1 MNLKP
6 WSVRALMTAAI
17 LAVGAVSASAQT
29 FPTKPVSIVVP
40 YPPGGAT
47 DVIARLI
54 AQRLSVSWGQP
65 VVVNNKPGAGTVL
78 GAESVAKSPGDG
90 YTLYMTTAAH
100 TISAS
105 LYKKLPYDPV
115 KDFAPIT
122 LTSVVPLVLVTS
134 NSVPVKTL
142 PELVAYLKSHPG
154 STFAS
159 TGNGTPQHLTG
170 ALFKAQNKVEMTH
183 VPYRGDAPMLTDII
197 GNQVQMAFVTL
208 SAALPHIKAGKI
220 RAIAMAHSKRVDSLP
235 DVPTFAQ
242 AGVPNFEAATWF
254 GLLGPAS
261 LPANLKNKIYQDV
274 ATAVATPEFSARLI
288 EMGGDV
294 SNTTPEKFQT
304 FMQAEAKNW
313 AEAVK
318 LSGAQID

>member
-1 MNLKP
+1 MILKH
-6 WSVRALMTAAI
+6 WSARTLVA
-17 LAVGAVSASAQT
+17 LAVLAGANVSAQT
-29 FPTKPVSIVVP
+29 FPTRPVSIVVP
-40 YPPGGAT
+40 YPAGGAT
-47 DVIARLI
+47 DVVARLI
-54 AQRLSVSWGQP
+54 AQRLSVAWGQP

-78 GAESVAKSPGDG
+78 GAESVARAPGDG

-105 LYKKLPYDPV
+105 LYKKLPYDPI
-115 KDFAPIT
+115 KDFTPIT
-122 LTSVVPLVLVTS
+122 LTSVVPLVLVVS
-134 NSVPVKTL
+134 NSVPAKTL
-142 PELVAYLKSHPG
+142 PELVGYLQAHPG

-170 ALFKAQNKVEMTH
+170 ALFSAQNKLAMTH

-197 GNQVQMAFVTL
+197 GNQVHLAFVTL
-208 SAALPHIKAGKI
+208 SAALPHIKAGKV
-220 RAIAMAHSKRVDSLP
+220 RAIALAHSKRVDALP

-274 ATAVATPEFSARLI
+274 AKAVASPDLSARLV

-294 SNTTPEKFQT
+294 SNTTPEKFQA

-318 LSGAQID
+318 LSGAQVD

>member
-1 MNLKP
+1 MILKH
-6 WSVRALMTAAI
+6 WSVRTLVT
-17 LAVGAVSASAQT
+17 LAVLAGANVSAQT
-29 FPTKPVSIVVP
+29 FPTRPVSIVVP

-54 AQRLSVSWGQP
+54 AQRLSVAWGQP
-65 VVVNNKPGAGTVL
+65 VVVNNKPGAGTVV
-78 GAESVAKSPGDG
+78 GAESVAKAPGDG

-105 LYKKLPYDPV
+105 LYKKLPYDPL
-115 KDFAPIT
+115 KDFTPIT
-122 LTSVVPLVLVTS
+122 LTSVVPLVLVVS
-134 NSVPVKTL
+134 NSVPAKTL
-142 PELVAYLKSHPG
+142 PELVGYLQAHPG

-170 ALFKAQNKVEMTH
+170 ALFSAQNKLSMTH

-197 GNQVQMAFVTL
+197 GNQVHMAFVTL
-208 SAALPHIKAGKI
+208 SAALPHIKAGKV
-220 RAIAMAHSKRVDSLP
+220 RAIAMAHSKRVDALP

-274 ATAVATPEFSARLI
+274 AKAVAAPDLSARLV

-318 LSGAQID
+318 LSGAQVD

>member
-1 MNLKP
+1 MILKH
-6 WSVRALMTAAI
+6 WSARTLVA
-17 LAVGAVSASAQT
+17 LAVLAGANVSAQI

-40 YPPGGAT
+40 YPAGGAT
-47 DVIARLI
+47 DVVARLI
-54 AQRLSVSWGQP
+54 AQRLSVAWGQP

-78 GAESVAKSPGDG
+78 GAESVAKAPGDG

-105 LYKKLPYDPV
+105 LYKKLPYDPF
-115 KDFAPIT
+115 KDFTPIT
-122 LTSVVPLVLVTS
+122 LTSVVPLVLVVS
-134 NSVPVKTL
+134 NSVPAKTL
-142 PELVAYLKSHPG
+142 PELVGYLQAHPG

-170 ALFKAQNKVEMTH
+170 ALFSAQNKLAMTH

-197 GNQVQMAFVTL
+197 GNQVHMAFVTL
-208 SAALPHIKAGKI
+208 SAALPHIKAGKV
-220 RAIAMAHSKRVDSLP
+220 RAIALAHSKRVDALP

-274 ATAVATPEFSARLI
+274 AKAVASPDLSARLL

-294 SNTTPEKFQT
+294 SNTTPEKFQA

-318 LSGAQID
+318 LSGAQVD

>member
-1 MNLKP
+1 MNLKH
-6 WSVRALMTAAI
+6 WSARALMA
-17 LAVGAVSASAQT
+17 LAVLAGANASAQT
-29 FPTKPVSIVVP
+29 FPSKPVSIVVP
-40 YPPGGAT
+40 YPAGGAT

-54 AQRLSVSWGQP
+54 AQRLSVAWGQP
-65 VVVNNKPGAGTVL
+65 VIVNNKPGAGTVL
-78 GAESVAKSPGDG
+78 GADSVAKAPGDG

-105 LYKKLPYDPV
+105 LYKKLPYDPF

-134 NSVPVKTL
+134 NAVPANTL
-142 PELVAYLKSHPG
+142 PELIGYLKSHPG

-170 ALFKAQNKVEMTH
+170 ALFKAQNKLDMTH
-183 VPYRGDAPMLTDII
+183 VPYRGDAPMLTDIM
-197 GNQVQMAFVTL
+197 GNQVHMAFVTL
-208 SAALPHIKAGKI
+208 SAALPHIKTGKI
-220 RAIAMAHSKRVDSLP
+220 RAIAMAHSKRVDALP

-261 LPANLKNKIYQDV
+261 LPANLKNKIYRDV
-274 ATAVATPEFSARLI
+274 SQAVATPELSAKLLD
-288 EMGGDV
+288 MGGDV
-294 SNTTPEKFQT
+294 SNTSPEQFQA

-318 LSGAQID
+318 LSGAQVD

>member
-1 MNLKP
+1 MQLKL
-6 WSVRALMTAAI
+6 WSARALMA
-17 LAVGAVSASAQT
+17 LAVLAAASASAQT
-29 FPTKPVSIVVP
+29 FPTKSVSIVVP
-40 YPPGGAT
+40 YPAGGAT

-54 AQRLSVSWGQP
+54 AQRLSVTWGQP

-78 GAESVAKSPGDG
+78 GADSVAKAPGDG

-105 LYKKLPYDPV
+105 LYKKLPYDPF

-134 NSVPVKTL
+134 NSVPAKTL
-142 PELVAYLKSHPG
+142 PELVSYLKSHPG

-170 ALFKAQNKVEMTH
+170 ALFKAQNKLELTH

-197 GNQVQMAFVTL
+197 GNQVQMAFITL

-220 RAIAMAHSKRVDSLP
+220 RAIAMAHSKRVDALP
-235 DVPTFAQ
+235 DVPTFAE
-242 AGVPNFEAATWF
+242 AGVPKFEAATWF
-254 GLLGPAS
+254 GLLSPAS
-261 LPANLKNKIYQDV
+261 LPATLKDKIYRDV
-274 ATAVATPEFSARLI
+274 AKAVATPELSARLV

-294 SNTTPEKFQT
+294 SNTTPEKFQE

-318 LSGAQID
+318 LSGAQVD

>member
-1 MNLKP
+1 MHLKL
-6 WSVRALMTAAI
+6 WSARAFMA
-17 LAVGAVSASAQT
+17 LAVLAGANASAQT
-29 FPTKPVSIVVP
+29 FPTKTVSIVVP
-40 YPPGGAT
+40 YPAGGAT

-54 AQRLSVSWGQP
+54 AQRLSVTWGQP

-78 GAESVAKSPGDG
+78 GADSVAKAAGDG

-105 LYKKLPYDPV
+105 LYKKLPYDPF

-134 NSVPVKTL
+134 NAVPAKTL
-142 PELVAYLKSHPG
+142 PELVSYLKSNPG

-170 ALFKAQNKVEMTH
+170 ALFKAQNKLDLTH

-220 RAIAMAHSKRVDSLP
+220 RAIAMAHSKRVDALP
-235 DVPTFAQ
+235 DVPTFAE
-242 AGVPNFEAATWF
+242 AGVPKFEAATWF
-254 GLLGPAS
+254 GLLSPAS
-261 LPANLKNKIYQDV
+261 LPAALKNKIYRDV
-274 ATAVATPEFSARLI
+274 AKAVATPELSARLI

-294 SNTTPEKFQT
+294 SNTTPEKFQE

-313 AEAVK
+313 AEAVR
-318 LSGAQID
+318 LSGAQVD

>member
-1 MNLKP
+1 MNLKR
-6 WSVRALMTAAI
+6 WSAWTVMA
-17 LAVGAVSASAQT
+17 LAVLAGANASAQT

-40 YPPGGAT
+40 YPAGGAT

-54 AQRLSVSWGQP
+54 AQRLSASWGQP
-65 VVVNNKPGAGTVL
+65 VIVNNKPGAGTVL
-78 GAESVAKSPGDG
+78 GADSVAKAPGDG

-105 LYKKLPYDPV
+105 LYKKLPYDPL

-122 LTSVVPLVLVTS
+122 LTSVVPLVLVVS
-134 NSVPVKTL
+134 NSVPAKTL
-142 PELVAYLKSHPG
+142 PELVGYLKSHPG

-170 ALFKAQNKVEMTH
+170 ALFKAQNKLDLTH

-208 SAALPHIKAGKI
+208 SAALPHIKTGKV
-220 RAIAMAHSKRVDSLP
+220 RAIAMAHSKRVDALP
-235 DVPTFAQ
+235 DVPTFAE
-242 AGVPNFEAATWF
+242 AGVPRFEAATWF
-254 GLLGPAS
+254 GMLSPAS
-261 LPANLKNKIYQDV
+261 VPAKLRHKIYQDV
-274 ATAVATPEFSARLI
+274 AKEVATPELSARLL

-294 SNTTPEKFQT
+294 SNTTPEKFQA
-304 FMQAEAKNW
+304 FMEAEAKNW

-318 LSGAQID
+318 LSGAQVD

>member
-1 MNLKP
+1 MILKH
-6 WSVRALMTAAI
+6 WSARTLVA
-17 LAVGAVSASAQT
+17 LAVLAGANVSAQI

-47 DVIARLI
+47 DVVARLI
-54 AQRLSVSWGQP
+54 AQRLSVAWGQP

-78 GAESVAKSPGDG
+78 GAESVAKAPGDG

-105 LYKKLPYDPV
+105 LYKKLPYDPF
-115 KDFAPIT
+115 KDFTPIT
-122 LTSVVPLVLVTS
+122 LTSVVPLVLVVS
-134 NSVPVKTL
+134 NSVPAKTL
-142 PELVAYLKSHPG
+142 PELVGYLQAHPG

-170 ALFKAQNKVEMTH
+170 ALFSAQNKLAMTH

-197 GNQVQMAFVTL
+197 GNQVHMAFVTL
-208 SAALPHIKAGKI
+208 SAALPHIKAGKV
-220 RAIAMAHSKRVDSLP
+220 RAIALAHSKRVDALP

-274 ATAVATPEFSARLI
+274 AKAVASPDLSARLL

-294 SNTTPEKFQT
+294 SNTTPEKFQA

-318 LSGAQID
+318 LSGAQVD